1 MSNLIIQENQ
11 KISSLKGHLILTPSQ
26 SLTLTQ
32 KENKVK
38 ENLFFADKKIS
49 EKKNGFYKF
58 GKFR

>member
-1 MSNLIIQENQ
+1 MSNLINQENQ

-32 KENKVK
+32 KESQIK
-38 ENLFFADKKIS
+38 ENSFLTDKKIS
-49 EKKNGFYKF
+49 KKNEFYKF